1 MPNCIFYFRPS
12 LISPLKLDSTSVAD
26 NAISL
31 DASPSWLSVFF
42 ALLRLIMPL
51 EIFATS
57 DAVFFIFSEVVFNK
71 SVILF
76 GVGVFSY
83 PYWK

>member
-31 DASPSWLSVFF
+31 DASPS
-42 ALLRLIMPL
+42 
-51 EIFATS
+51 
-57 DAVFFIFSEVVFNK
+57 
-71 SVILF
+71 
-76 GVGVFSY
+76 
-83 PYWK
+83 